1 MIDVLGPEKRRRR
14 TTQEKIAI
22 VQQSFEPGMTV
33 SLVARQHGVAAS
45 QLFLWRKQYQEG
57 SLTAVAAG
65 EQVVPAS
72 ELAAAMKQIKELQR
86 LLGKKTMEN
95 ELLKEAVE
103 YGRGKKVDS
112 ARALIA
118 RGWGVSFVS
127 RCLRVSRAQLH
138 VILRRADDWKDGRRS
153 RHTDDTDVL
162 RRIHHVI
169 GELPTYGY
177 RRIWALL
184 RRQTELDGMP
194 AINAKRVYRIM
205 RQNALLL
212 ERKTSVPPSKRAHT
226 GKVAVK
232 ESNQRWCS
240 DGFEFRCDNGEK
252 LRVTFALDCCDRE
265 ALHWAVTTGGFNSET
280 VQDVMPGA
288 VERRFGNEL
297 PASPVEWLTDNGSCY
312 RANETRQFARM
323 LGLEPKNTAVRS
335 PESNGIAE
343 SFVKTIK
350 RDYISVMPKPDGLTA
365 AKNLAEAFEHYNEW
379 HPHSALGYRSPQE
392 YLRQRTSNGLSDN
405 RCLEI
410 QGQIPISA
418 NLRVVVLRLI

>member
-103 YGRGKKVDS
+103 YGRAKKLDS

-118 RGWGVSFVS
+118 RGWGVSLVS

-138 VILRRADDWKDGRRS
+138 VILRRTDDWKDGRRS
-153 RHTDDTDVL
+153 RHSDDTDVL
-162 RRIHHVI
+162 LRIHHVI

-177 RRIWALL
+177 RRVWALL
-184 RRQTELDGMP
+184 RRQAELDGMP

-212 ERKTSVPPSKRAHT
+212 ERKTAVPPSKRAHT

-265 ALHWAVTTGGFNSET
+265 ALHWAVTTGGFDSET
-280 VQDVMPGA
+280 VQDVMLGA

-350 RDYISVMPKPDGLTA
+350 RDYISIMPKPDGLTA

-379 HPHSALGYRSPQE
+379 HPHS
-392 YLRQRTSNGLSDN
+392 
-405 RCLEI
+405 
-410 QGQIPISA
+410 
-418 NLRVVVLRLI
+418 

>member
-103 YGRGKKVDS
+103 YGRAKKLDS

-118 RGWGVSFVS
+118 RGWGVSLVS

-138 VILRRADDWKDGRRS
+138 VILRRTDDWKDGRRS
-153 RHTDDTDVL
+153 RHSDNTDVL
-162 RRIHHVI
+162 LRIHHVI

-177 RRIWALL
+177 RRVWALL
-184 RRQTELDGMP
+184 RRQAELDGMP

-212 ERKTSVPPSKRAHT
+212 ERKTAVPPSKRAHT

-265 ALHWAVTTGGFNSET
+265 ALHWAVTTGGFDSET
-280 VQDVMPGA
+280 VQDVMLGA

-350 RDYISVMPKPDGLTA
+350 RDYISIMPKPDGLTA

-379 HPHSALGYRSPQE
+379 HPHSALGYRSPRE
-392 YLRQRTSNGLSDN
+392 YLRQQASNGLSDN
-405 RCLEI
+405 RCL
-410 QGQIPISA
+410 
-418 NLRVVVLRLI
+418 

>member
-1 MIDVLGPEKRRRR
+1 MIVLILVFRLVIGEQMIDVLGPEKRRRR

-86 LLGKKTMEN
+86 LLDKKTMEN

-118 RGWGVSFVS
+118 RGWGVSLVS

-138 VILRRADDWKDGRRS
+138 VILRRTDDWMDGRRS

-162 RRIHHVI
+162 LRIHHVI

-177 RRIWALL
+177 RRVWALL
-184 RRQTELDGMP
+184 RRQAELDGMP

-212 ERKTSVPPSKRAHT
+212 ERKPAVPPSKRAHT
-226 GKVAVK
+226 GRVAVK

-280 VQDVMPGA
+280 VQDVMLGA

-323 LGLEPKNTAVRS
+323 LGLEPKNTAMRS

-350 RDYISVMPKPDGLTA
+350 RDYISIMPKPDGLTA

-379 HPHSALGYRSPQE
+379 HPHSALGYRSPRE
-392 YLRQRTSNGLSDN
+392 YLRQRAYNGLSDN

-410 QGQIPISA
+410 
-418 NLRVVVLRLI
+418 

>member
-1 MIDVLGPEKRRRR
+1 M
-14 TTQEKIAI
+14 
-22 VQQSFEPGMTV
+22 
-33 SLVARQHGVAAS
+33 
-45 QLFLWRKQYQEG
+45 
-57 SLTAVAAG
+57 
-65 EQVVPAS
+65 
-72 ELAAAMKQIKELQR
+72 
-86 LLGKKTMEN
+86 
-95 ELLKEAVE
+95 
-103 YGRGKKVDS
+103 DS

-118 RGWGVSFVS
+118 RGWGVSLVS

-138 VILRRADDWKDGRRS
+138 VILRRTDDWMDGRRS

-162 RRIHHVI
+162 LRIHHVI

-177 RRIWALL
+177 RRVWALL
-184 RRQTELDGMP
+184 RRQAELDGMP

-212 ERKTSVPPSKRAHT
+212 ERKPAVPPSKRAHT
-226 GKVAVK
+226 GRVAVK

-240 DGFEFRCDNGEK
+240 DGFEFCCDNGER

-280 VQDVMPGA
+280 VQDVMLGA
-288 VERRFGNEL
+288 VERRFGNDL
-297 PASPVEWLTDNGSCY
+297 PSSPVEWLTDNGSCY

-350 RDYISVMPKPDGLTA
+350 RDYTSIMPKPDGLTA

-379 HPHSALGYRSPQE
+379 HPHSALGYRSPRE
-392 YLRQRTSNGLSDN
+392 YLRQRACNGLSDN

-410 QGQIPISA
+410 
-418 NLRVVVLRLI
+418 

>member
-1 MIDVLGPEKRRRR
+1 MIVLILVFRLVIGEQMIDVLGPEKRRRR

-138 VILRRADDWKDGRRS
+138 VILRRTDDWKDGRRS

-169 GELPTYGY
+169 GALPTYGY
-177 RRIWALL
+177 RRVWALL

-212 ERKTSVPPSKRAHT
+212 ERKPAVPPSKRAHT
-226 GKVAVK
+226 GRVAVK

-265 ALHWAVTTGGFNSET
+265 ALHWAVTTGGFDSET
-280 VQDVMPGA
+280 VQDVMLGA
-288 VERRFGNEL
+288 VERRFGSEL

-350 RDYISVMPKPDGLTA
+350 RDYISIMPKPDGLTA

-379 HPHSALGYRSPQE
+379 HPHSALGYRSPRE
-392 YLRQRTSNGLSDN
+392 YLRQRASNGLSDN

-410 QGQIPISA
+410 
-418 NLRVVVLRLI
+418 

>member
-1 MIDVLGPEKRRRR
+1 MIVLILVFRLVIGEQMIDVLGPEKRRRR

-118 RGWGVSFVS
+118 RGWGVSLVS

-138 VILRRADDWKDGRRS
+138 VILRRTDDWMDGRRS

-162 RRIHHVI
+162 LRIHHVI

-177 RRIWALL
+177 RRVWALL
-184 RRQTELDGMP
+184 RRQAELDGMP

-212 ERKTSVPPSKRAHT
+212 ERKPAVPPSKRAHT
-226 GKVAVK
+226 GRVAVK

-240 DGFEFRCDNGEK
+240 DGFEFCCDNGER
-252 LRVTFALDCCDRE
+252 LRVTFALDCSDRE

-280 VQDVMPGA
+280 VQDVMLGA
-288 VERRFGNEL
+288 VERRFGNDL
-297 PASPVEWLTDNGSCY
+297 PSSPVEWLTDNGSCY

-350 RDYISVMPKPDGLTA
+350 RDYISIMPKPDGLTA

-379 HPHSALGYRSPQE
+379 HPHSALGYRSP
-392 YLRQRTSNGLSDN
+392 
-405 RCLEI
+405 
-410 QGQIPISA
+410 
-418 NLRVVVLRLI
+418 

>member
-1 MIDVLGPEKRRRR
+1 RR

-118 RGWGVSFVS
+118 RGWGVSLVS

-138 VILRRADDWKDGRRS
+138 VILRRTDDWKDGRRS
-153 RHTDDTDVL
+153 RHSDDTDVL
-162 RRIHHVI
+162 LRIHHVI

-177 RRIWALL
+177 RRVWALL
-184 RRQTELDGMP
+184 RRQAELDGMP

-212 ERKTSVPPSKRAHT
+212 ERKTAVPPSKRAHT

-265 ALHWAVTTGGFNSET
+265 ALHWAVTTGGFDSET
-280 VQDVMPGA
+280 VQDVMLGA

-350 RDYISVMPKPDGLTA
+350 RDYISIMPKPDGLTA

-379 HPHSALGYRSPQE
+379 HPHSALGYRSPRE
-392 YLRQRTSNGLSDN
+392 YLRQ
-405 RCLEI
+405 
-410 QGQIPISA
+410 
-418 NLRVVVLRLI
+418 

>member
-118 RGWGVSFVS
+118 RGWGVSLVS

-138 VILRRADDWKDGRRS
+138 VILRRTDDWKDGRRS
-153 RHTDDTDVL
+153 RHSDDTDVL
-162 RRIHHVI
+162 LRIHHVI

-184 RRQTELDGMP
+184 RRQAELDGMP

-212 ERKTSVPPSKRAHT
+212 ERKTAVPPSKRAHT

-265 ALHWAVTTGGFNSET
+265 ALHWAVTTGGFDSET
-280 VQDVMPGA
+280 VQDVMLGA

-350 RDYISVMPKPDGLTA
+350 RDYISIMPKPDGLTA

-379 HPHSALGYRSPQE
+379 HPHSALGYRSPRE
-392 YLRQRTSNGLSDN
+392 YLRQQASNGLSDD

-410 QGQIPISA
+410 
-418 NLRVVVLRLI
+418 

>member
-1 MIDVLGPEKRRRR
+1 MIILILVFRLVIGEQMIDVLGPEKRRRR

-118 RGWGVSFVS
+118 RGWGVSLVS

-138 VILRRADDWKDGRRS
+138 VILRRTDDWKDGRRS
-153 RHTDDTDVL
+153 RHSDDTDVL
-162 RRIHHVI
+162 LRIHHVI

-177 RRIWALL
+177 RRVWALL
-184 RRQTELDGMP
+184 RRQAELDGMP

-212 ERKTSVPPSKRAHT
+212 ERKTAVPPSKRAHT

-265 ALHWAVTTGGFNSET
+265 ALHWAVTTGGFDSET

-350 RDYISVMPKPDGLTA
+350 RDYISIMPKPDGLTA

-379 HPHSALGYRSPQE
+379 HPHSALGYRSPRE
-392 YLRQRTSNGLSDN
+392 YLRQQASNGLSDN

-410 QGQIPISA
+410 
-418 NLRVVVLRLI
+418 

>member
-65 EQVVPAS
+65 EQVVPVS

-118 RGWGVSFVS
+118 RRWGVSLVS

-138 VILRRADDWKDGRRS
+138 VILRRIDDWKDGRRS
-153 RHTDDTDVL
+153 RHSDDTDVL
-162 RRIHHVI
+162 LRIHHVI

-177 RRIWALL
+177 RRVWALL
-184 RRQTELDGMP
+184 RRQAELDGMP
-194 AINAKRVYRIM
+194 AINAKRIYRIM

-212 ERKTSVPPSKRAHT
+212 ERKPAVPPSKRAHT
-226 GKVAVK
+226 GRVAVK

-280 VQDVMPGA
+280 VQDVMLGA

-323 LGLEPKNTAVRS
+323 LGLEPKNTAMRS

-379 HPHSALGYRSPQE
+379 HPHSALGYRSPRE
-392 YLRQRTSNGLSDN
+392 YLRQQASNGLSDN

-410 QGQIPISA
+410 
-418 NLRVVVLRLI
+418 

>member
-95 ELLKEAVE
+95 ELIKEAVE

-177 RRIWALL
+177 CRVWALL

-194 AINAKRVYRIM
+194 AINAKRIYRIM

-212 ERKTSVPPSKRAHT
+212 ERKTAVPPSKRAHT
-226 GKVAVK
+226 GRVAVK

-288 VERRFGNEL
+288 VERRFGNDL

-323 LGLEPKNTAVRS
+323 LGLEPKSTAVRS

-350 RDYISVMPKPDGLTA
+350 RDYISIMPKPDGLTA

-379 HPHSALGYRSPQE
+379 HPHSALGYRSPRE
-392 YLRQRTSNGLSDN
+392 YLRQQASNGLSDN

-410 QGQIPISA
+410 
-418 NLRVVVLRLI
+418 

>member
-1 MIDVLGPEKRRRR
+1 MIVLILVFRLVIGEQMIDVLGPEKRRRR

-22 VQQSFEPGMTV
+22 VQQSFEPGMTI

-118 RGWGVSFVS
+118 RGWGVSLVS

-138 VILRRADDWKDGRRS
+138 VILRRTDDWKDGRRS
-153 RHTDDTDVL
+153 RHSDDTDVL
-162 RRIHHVI
+162 LRIHHVI

-177 RRIWALL
+177 RRVWALL
-184 RRQTELDGMP
+184 RRQAELDGMP

-212 ERKTSVPPSKRAHT
+212 ERKTAVPPSKRAHT

-265 ALHWAVTTGGFNSET
+265 ALHWAVTTGGFDSET
-280 VQDVMPGA
+280 VQDVMLGA

-350 RDYISVMPKPDGLTA
+350 RDYISIMPKPDGLTA

-379 HPHSALGYRSPQE
+379 HPHSALGYRSPRE
-392 YLRQRTSNGLSDN
+392 YLRQQASNGLSDN

-410 QGQIPISA
+410 
-418 NLRVVVLRLI
+418 

>member
-65 EQVVPAS
+65 EQVVPVS

-118 RGWGVSFVS
+118 RRWGVSLVS

-138 VILRRADDWKDGRRS
+138 VILRRTDDWKDGRRS
-153 RHTDDTDVL
+153 RHSDDTDVL
-162 RRIHHVI
+162 LRIHHVI

-177 RRIWALL
+177 RRVWALL
-184 RRQTELDGMP
+184 RRQAELDGMP
-194 AINAKRVYRIM
+194 AINAKRIYRIM

-212 ERKTSVPPSKRAHT
+212 ERKPAVPPSKRAHT
-226 GKVAVK
+226 GRVAVK

-379 HPHSALGYRSPQE
+379 HPHSALGYRSPRE
-392 YLRQRTSNGLSDN
+392 YLRQQASNGLSDN

-410 QGQIPISA
+410 
-418 NLRVVVLRLI
+418 

>member
-1 MIDVLGPEKRRRR
+1 MIVLILVFRLVIGEQMIDVLGPEKRRRR

-118 RGWGVSFVS
+118 RGWGVSLVS

-177 RRIWALL
+177 RRVWALL

-194 AINAKRVYRIM
+194 AINAKRVYRTM

-212 ERKTSVPPSKRAHT
+212 ERKPAVPPSKRAHT
-226 GKVAVK
+226 GRVAVK

-265 ALHWAVTTGGFNSET
+265 ALHWAVTTGGFDSET
-280 VQDVMPGA
+280 VQDVMLGA
-288 VERRFGNEL
+288 VERRFGSEL

-350 RDYISVMPKPDGLTA
+350 RDYISIMPKPDGLTA

-379 HPHSALGYRSPQE
+379 HPHSALGYRSPRE
-392 YLRQRTSNGLSDN
+392 YLRQWASDGLSDN

-410 QGQIPISA
+410 
-418 NLRVVVLRLI
+418 

>member
-72 ELAAAMKQIKELQR
+72 ELADAMKQIKELQR

-103 YGRGKKVDS
+103 YGRAKKLDS

-118 RGWGVSFVS
+118 RGWGVSLVS

-138 VILRRADDWKDGRRS
+138 VILRRTDDWKDGRRS
-153 RHTDDTDVL
+153 RHSDDTDVL
-162 RRIHHVI
+162 LRIHHVI

-177 RRIWALL
+177 RRVWALL
-184 RRQTELDGMP
+184 RRQAELDGMP
-194 AINAKRVYRIM
+194 AINAKRIYRIM

-212 ERKTSVPPSKRAHT
+212 ERKPAVPPSKRAHT
-226 GKVAVK
+226 GRVAVK

-280 VQDVMPGA
+280 VQDVMLGA

-323 LGLEPKNTAVRS
+323 LGLEPKSTAVRS

-379 HPHSALGYRSPQE
+379 HPHSALGYRSPRE
-392 YLRQRTSNGLSDN
+392 YLRQQASNGLSYN

-410 QGQIPISA
+410 
-418 NLRVVVLRLI
+418 

>member
-1 MIDVLGPEKRRRR
+1 MIVLILVFRLVIGEQMIDVLGPEKRRRR

-118 RGWGVSFVS
+118 RGWGVSLVS

-138 VILRRADDWKDGRRS
+138 VILRRTDDWMDGRRS

-162 RRIHHVI
+162 LRIHHVI

-177 RRIWALL
+177 RRVWALL
-184 RRQTELDGMP
+184 RRQAELDGMP

-212 ERKTSVPPSKRAHT
+212 ERKTAVPPSKRAHT
-226 GKVAVK
+226 GRVAVK

-252 LRVTFALDCCDRE
+252 LRVTFAPDCCDRE
-265 ALHWAVTTGGFNSET
+265 ALHWAVTTGGFDSET
-280 VQDVMPGA
+280 VQDVMLGA
-288 VERRFGNEL
+288 VERRFGSEL
-297 PASPVEWLTDNGSCY
+297 PTSPVEWLTDNGSCY

-350 RDYISVMPKPDGLTA
+350 RDYISIMLKPDGLTA

-379 HPHSALGYRSPQE
+379 HPHSALGYRSPRE
-392 YLRQRTSNGLSDN
+392 YLRQRASNGLSDN

-410 QGQIPISA
+410 
-418 NLRVVVLRLI
+418 

>member
-118 RGWGVSFVS
+118 RGWGVSLVS

-138 VILRRADDWKDGRRS
+138 VILRRTDDWKDGRRS
-153 RHTDDTDVL
+153 RHSDDTDVL
-162 RRIHHVI
+162 LRIHHVI

-177 RRIWALL
+177 RRVWALL
-184 RRQTELDGMP
+184 RRQAELDGMP
-194 AINAKRVYRIM
+194 AINAKRIYRIM

-212 ERKTSVPPSKRAHT
+212 ERKPAVPPSKRAHT
-226 GKVAVK
+226 GRVAVK

-265 ALHWAVTTGGFNSET
+265 ALYWAVTTGGFDSET

-379 HPHSALGYRSPQE
+379 HPHSALGYRSPRE
-392 YLRQRTSNGLSDN
+392 YLRQQASNGLSDN

-410 QGQIPISA
+410 
-418 NLRVVVLRLI
+418 

>member
-65 EQVVPAS
+65 EQIVPAS

-118 RGWGVSFVS
+118 RGWGVSLVS

-138 VILRRADDWKDGRRS
+138 VILRRTDDWKDGRRS
-153 RHTDDTDVL
+153 RHSDDTDVL
-162 RRIHHVI
+162 LRIHHVI

-177 RRIWALL
+177 RRVWALL
-184 RRQTELDGMP
+184 RRQAELDGMP

-212 ERKTSVPPSKRAHT
+212 ERKTAVPPSKRAHT

-265 ALHWAVTTGGFNSET
+265 ALHWAVTTGGFDSET
-280 VQDVMPGA
+280 VQDVMLGA

-379 HPHSALGYRSPQE
+379 HPHSALGYRSPRE
-392 YLRQRTSNGLSDN
+392 YLRQQASNGLSDN

-410 QGQIPISA
+410 
-418 NLRVVVLRLI
+418 